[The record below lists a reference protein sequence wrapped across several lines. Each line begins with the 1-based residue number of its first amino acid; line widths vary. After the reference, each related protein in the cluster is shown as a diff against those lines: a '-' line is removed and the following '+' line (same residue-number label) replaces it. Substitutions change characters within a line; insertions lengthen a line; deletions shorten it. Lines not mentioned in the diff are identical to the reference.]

1 MLNNNQPFSQN
12 LKYPYEEWL
21 AAINVNLNGL
31 FLTTKYFL
39 PILLKNKNSVI
50 INTSSTY
57 GKVSPNKQIYGN
69 SKINSQISYATTK
82 WL

>member
-1 MLNNNQPFSQN
+1 MLNNKSSFFSKFE
-12 LKYPYEEWL
+12 KYPYNEWL

-31 FLTTKYFL
+31 LTTKYLL

-57 GKVSPNKQIYGN
+57 GKVSPNKDIYGN
-69 SKINSQISYATTK
+69 SKINSQLAMQQ
-82 WL
+82 LNQL